1 MITEHGI
8 ELGLQDVV
16 GASTAEQILGVGAG
30 NIGRVAQV
38 PDPVYVLPSGRLWL
52 RSEVEDLARDRKSQR

>member
-1 MITEHGI
+1 MITEHGKQ
-8 ELGLQDVV
+8 LGLQELV
-16 GASTAEQILGVGAG
+16 GAAQAERILGVGAG

-52 RSEVEDLARDRKSQR
+52 RSEVEDLARRRG